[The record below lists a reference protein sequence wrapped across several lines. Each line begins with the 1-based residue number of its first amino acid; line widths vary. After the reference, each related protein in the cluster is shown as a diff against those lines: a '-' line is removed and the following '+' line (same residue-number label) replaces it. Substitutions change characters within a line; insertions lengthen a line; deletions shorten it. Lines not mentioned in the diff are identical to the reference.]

1 KKGFTDFKWYPFFI
15 SSKKGWGVTVD
26 NEIIEIVTKDTKIKA
41 SIVTKVIE
49 LLEEGNT
56 VPFIARY
63 RKEMTSGLD
72 EVEIK
77 LIQDTFEYATQLKE
91 RKEEVI
97 RLIDE
102 QENLT
107 EELAKEINAAT
118 KLQRVEDLYRP
129 YRKKRRT
136 RATVAKEKGL
146 EPLAKEIY
154 EQTLADV
161 QSEAKQYISEEDE
174 LASVEDVLAGAN
186 DILAEWISDE
196 ASYRENMRSATW
208 EKGNIETEVNDS
220 SLDDKEVYKM
230 YYEYSEPINT
240 LVSHRILSINLG
252 EKDGVLRVSVQ

>member
-1 KKGFTDFKWYPFFI
+1 
-15 SSKKGWGVTVD
+15 
-26 NEIIEIVTKDTKIKA
+26 
-41 SIVTKVIE
+41 KVIE

-102 QENLT
+102 QEKLT

-118 KLQRVEDLYRP
+118 KLQRVDDLYRP
-129 YRKKRRT
+129 YRNKRRT
-136 RATVAKEKGL
+136 RATGATEKGL
-146 EPLAKEIY
+146 EPLAKDRH
-154 EQTLADV
+154 EQALADV
-161 QSEAKQYISEEDE
+161 QSEAKQDISEEHE
-174 LASVEDVLAGAN
+174 LASVEDVLAGTS

-196 ASYRENMRSATW
+196 ASYREHIRSATW
-208 EKGNIETEVNDS
+208 KKGKIETEAKDS
-220 SLDDKEVYKM
+220 SLDEKEVYKM

-240 LVSHRILSINLG
+240 LVSHRILAINRG
-252 EKDGVLRVSVQ
+252 EKEYAHRGWVLT